1 MGFAEQLTFNMIKP
15 SMMTGKYLTIVR
27 RKLNIKKETKNKVI
41 LGCIST
47 RSFTR
52 SLEKVFSF
60 RLVEVLFSRKL
71 FVWTSSS
78 WILGQLVLQWF
89 YILYFC
95 KTFAKLDWSLMK
107 EKKEKRR
114 KVVFLL
120 ILWCDTK
127 LRNQKGRHQRATTFI
142 MNK

>member
-60 RLVEVLFSRKL
+60 RLVEILFSGNCS
-71 FVWTSSS
+71 F
-78 WILGQLVLQWF
+78 GLQVPEFW
-89 YILYFC
+89 
-95 KTFAKLDWSLMK
+95 D
-107 EKKEKRR
+107 
-114 KVVFLL
+114 
-120 ILWCDTK
+120 
-127 LRNQKGRHQRATTFI
+127 N
-142 MNK
+142 